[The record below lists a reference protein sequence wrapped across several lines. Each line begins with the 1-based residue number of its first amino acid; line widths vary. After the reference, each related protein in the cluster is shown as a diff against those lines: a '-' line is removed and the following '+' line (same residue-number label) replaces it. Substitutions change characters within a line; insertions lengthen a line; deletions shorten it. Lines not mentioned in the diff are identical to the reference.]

1 MAELNF
7 GLLNPPG
14 SQSIGNAFVQGM
26 DQAAAARAQENQNAL
41 AQYTLGK
48 AKRED
53 LQQNE
58 LYNAVRQP
66 GFKLDIGTAMRF
78 GAPGLA
84 AYRAQEEAATRGVDL
99 QIKQRTLAG
108 LPNKQLLDESN
119 LLDKVLDRFKGQVPS
134 IQTPEAVAEYV
145 RQTYAD
151 PILGPYGAKL
161 KPLDQ
166 ALTDN
171 LAEFNANPDKWRTM
185 HTNVSGL
192 QILQA
197 TMPKPQVAG
206 GKIVTMNSVAG
217 QVGAPIAGAPPVANL
232 ATNLLIPGPNGT
244 MVPNQPLIDVQT
256 GLRRAGAPNVN
267 VKLPPVE
274 SEYGKTFAKNTA
286 EEDIKM
292 LGAARNAPKVAA
304 TANRVTELLNKPDIF
319 VGPAATVKLNVA
331 RALNVL
337 GADETEEMRN
347 TEKLIAAAGQ
357 GTLDAIKDAGL
368 GTGQGFTAKDLEF
381 LTNVAGG
388 KIDFT
393 AENLRTMSRLQYRAA
408 ELSVKKFT
416 TRRGNMPESAIK
428 GTGIDKETYELPPR
442 IGGPTLESITYL
454 KANPNSKAAFDKRY
468 GDGEAE
474 HTLRMG
480 K

>member
-1 MAELNF
+1 
-7 GLLNPPG
+7 
-14 SQSIGNAFVQGM
+14 M
-26 DQAAAARAQENQNAL
+26 DQAAVARAQENQNAL

-53 LQQNE
+53 AQQNE
-58 LYNAVRQP
+58 LYAAVRQP

-84 AYRAQEEAATRGVDL
+84 AYKAQEEAATRGVDL
-99 QIKQRTLAG
+99 QIKQKTLAG

-119 LLDKVLDRFKGQVPS
+119 LLNQALDRYKSEVPK
-134 IQTPEAVAEYV
+134 IQTPDAVASYV
-145 RQTYAD
+145 QQTYAD
-151 PILGPYGAKL
+151 SIIGPYAAKL

-166 ALTDN
+166 AIEENVAQFT
-171 LAEFNANPDKWRTM
+171 ANPDKWRAM
-185 HTNVSGL
+185 HTNISGL

-197 TMPKPQVAG
+197 TMPKPQIAG
-206 GKIVTMNSVAG
+206 GSIVNMNPAAG
-217 QVGAPIAGAPPVANL
+217 QVGAQIPGAPPVANV

-244 MVPNQPLIDVQT
+244 MVPNQQLIDVQT
-256 GLRRAGAPNVN
+256 GLRRAGAPNVS

-274 SEYGKTFAKNTA
+274 NAYSTTFAKNTA
-286 EEDIKM
+286 EDDIKM

-304 TANRVTELLNKPDIF
+304 TANRITELLNKPDIF

-393 AENLRTMSRLQYRAA
+393 IENLRTMSRLQYRAA

-416 TRRGNMPESAIK
+416 TRRSNMPESATK
-428 GTGIDKETYELPPR
+428 GTGIDKETYDLPPR
-442 IGGPTLESITYL
+442 IGGPTPEAITYL
-454 KANPNSKAAFDKRY
+454 KANPSTKAAFDKRY